1 MQFSAK
7 VSDISKQRSACA
19 ILAVDAKNRLSA
31 SGSALDQACGGV
43 IGKLLK
49 RGDLGGK
56 LASTLVLNLVEGPA
70 ERALL
75 VRAGEG
81 APSQADFRKL
91 ASASASAARGFKDAC
106 SYLTEL
112 EVTGADS
119 TWQAQQLALAA
130 GLAAYKFTRC
140 LSDAKGYP
148 LAKFTVHAPERKQ
161 LKAIQ
166 RGVGIGA
173 AQATGSNVARELGNL
188 PGNICTP
195 SYLASEARSLAK
207 QHAQLTT
214 AVLDEKKMQSLGMG
228 AFLSVAKGSDEPPA
242 LIALHYQG
250 NNSKGGKASEKPV
263 VLVGKGITF
272 DTGGISIKPGLQMDE
287 MKFDMC
293 GAASVFGVMN
303 ALLELQ
309 PAINVVGLVAA
320 AENMPSGR
328 ASKPGDIVTSMS
340 GKTIEILNTDA
351 EGRLVL
357 CDTLTYAARYEP
369 EVVIDIATLTGACV
383 IALGNHASGLY
394 ANKDELAKAL
404 LDAGERTGDRAWH
417 MPLWEEYQSSLDSNF
432 ADIQNIGGRE
442 AGSVTAACFLSRFA
456 EDYTWAHLDI
466 AGSAWNSGA
475 NKGATGRPVP
485 LLVEYLLGR

>member
-1 MQFSAK
+1 MQFTAK

-19 ILAVDAKNRLSA
+19 IIAVDAKNRLTSCGEALDKA
-31 SGSALDQACGGV
+31 SGGAIAK
-43 IGKLLK
+43 ILK
-49 RGDLGGK
+49 RGDLGAK
-56 LASTLVLNLVEGPA
+56 LASTLLLNLLEGPA
-70 ERALL
+70 DRVLL
-75 VRAGEG
+75 VRSNDGVL
-81 APSQADFRKL
+81 SQADFRKMAN
-91 ASASASAARGFKDAC
+91 ASATAVKNLKDAC

-112 EVTGADS
+112 EVTDADS
-119 TWQAQQLALAA
+119 AWQAQQLALAA
-130 GLAAYKFTRC
+130 GLATYKFTRC
-140 LSDAKGYP
+140 LSGAESYP
-148 LAKFTVHAPERKQ
+148 LKKFTVHVPERKE
-161 LKAIQ
+161 LKAVDAAIE
-166 RGVGIGA
+166 IGA
-173 AQATGSNVARELGNL
+173 AQAIGSNVARELGNL

-195 SYLASEARSLAK
+195 SYLATQARELAK
-207 QHAQLTT
+207 KDTKLTT
-214 AVLDEKKMQSLGMG
+214 SVLDTKKMQSLGMG

-242 LIALHYQG
+242 LIAMEY
-250 NNSKGGKASEKPV
+250 KGGKASDKPV

-272 DTGGISIKPGLQMDE
+272 DSGGISIKPGMAMDE

-328 ASKPGDIVTSMS
+328 ASKPGDVVTSMS

-357 CDTLTYAARYEP
+357 CDTLTYAAKYKP
-369 EVVIDIATLTGACV
+369 KIVIDIATLTGACV
-383 IALGNHASGLY
+383 IALGNHATGLY
-394 ANKDELAKAL
+394 ANQQELADQLVA
-404 LDAGERTGDRAWH
+404 AGERTGDRAWQ
-417 MPLWEEYQSSLDSNF
+417 MPLWDEYQSSLDSNF
-432 ADIQNIGGRE
+432 ADMQNIGGRE

-485 LLVEYLLGR
+485 LLMEYLLGK